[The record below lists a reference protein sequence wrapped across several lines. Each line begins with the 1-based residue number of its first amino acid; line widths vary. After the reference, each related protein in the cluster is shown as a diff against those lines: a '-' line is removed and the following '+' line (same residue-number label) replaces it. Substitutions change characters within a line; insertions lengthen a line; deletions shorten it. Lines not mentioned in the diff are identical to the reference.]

1 MELARQPKN
10 ATKLLD
16 EFSDIVGKLAD
27 ESRHGIP
34 IIVEGKRDEEAL
46 RRLGI
51 NGEIILMKSIRGL
64 RRRLENRNLRRI
76 ILLLDLDNEGER
88 LLKLLKKSLEG
99 VVREID
105 VTYWKKLRVI
115 KKMGFTEIESMH
127 LFLRKLQHHLH
138 DLPP

>member
-1 MELARQPKN
+1 MARQPKN